1 MKAVEDSCSLAS
13 RDLFLGQKQ
22 QKGSF
27 YFWCWGVWFGFLYGF
42 FSFLFFSAMCHLLRE
57 EEMLYAILH
66 CLYWL
71 CISCLQRN
79 TRNER
84 ASELKAM

>member
-42 FSFLFFSAMCHLLRE
+42 FSSFFFSYVPLTQGRRNVVRNLALPLLVMHQLSAKKYQE
-57 EEMLYAILH
+57 
-66 CLYWL
+66 
-71 CISCLQRN
+71 
-79 TRNER
+79 
-84 ASELKAM
+84 